1 MTAWVKSRRMS
12 PLPADSVPAIIN
24 VLIVDESDFS
34 RACMVAG
41 LKSSPELVIESCA
54 AVAEHEPGLVPNLVL
69 FQISGP
75 VNYPALAEQLALASR
90 RWPHAAALV
99 VSDHVGS
106 NEIIAAISA
115 GAQGLLTSDASVE
128 CIRSA
133 ILLLVNGAGVY
144 PAALA
149 DLLRR
154 EAGDASAAPPAP
166 APVEPGRLATL
177 TKRQREVVQLLALG
191 FSNRAIAE
199 RLEISE
205 STVKVHIR
213 AIMAQNGAS
222 NRTQVVAHFLKSM
235 QHDK

>member
-1 MTAWVKSRRMS
+1 MS
-12 PLPADSVPAIIN
+12 PLPVDRVPAIVN
-24 VLIVDESDFS
+24 VLVVDESDFS

-41 LKSSPELVIESCA
+41 LKPATELTIESCA
-54 AVAEHEPGLVPNLVL
+54 AVAACEPLVAPNLVL
-69 FQISGP
+69 FRISGP
-75 VNYPALAEQLALASR
+75 VNHPALAERLALASE

-99 VSDHVGS
+99 VSDHVDS
-106 NEIIAAISA
+106 SEIVAAIRA

-144 PAALA
+144 PAAIA
-149 DLLRR
+149 DLLQLDMT
-154 EAGDASAAPPAP
+154 DASAAPPAP

-222 NRTQVVAHFLKSM
+222 NRTQVVAHFLKSK
-235 QHDK
+235 QQ

>member
-1 MTAWVKSRRMS
+1 LDRA
-12 PLPADSVPAIIN
+12 PAIIN

-41 LKSSPELVIESCA
+41 LESSPELMIESCA
-54 AVAEHEPGLVPNLVL
+54 DVAGYEAGSLPNLVL
-69 FQISGP
+69 FQISG
-75 VNYPALAEQLALASR
+75 LAIDMPKLAKQLALAAM
-90 RWPHAAALV
+90 RWPQAAALV
-99 VSDHVGS
+99 VSDHIGGA
-106 NEIIAAISA
+106 EITAAIRA

-133 ILLLVNGAGVY
+133 ILLLVNEIGVY
-144 PAALA
+144 PVALA
-149 DLLRR
+149 DLLRPETSNVR
-154 EAGDASAAPPAP
+154 PALAAPSLPL
-166 APVEPGRLATL
+166 ESSRLTTL
-177 TKRQREVVQLLALG
+177 TKRQGEVVQLLALG

-222 NRTQVVAHFLKSM
+222 NRTQIVAHFLKSTP
-235 QHDK
+235 Q

>member
-1 MTAWVKSRRMS
+1 MTTWVKSRRMS
-12 PLPADSVPAIIN
+12 PLPVDRAPAIIN

-41 LKSSPELVIESCA
+41 LKSTPELTIESCA
-54 AVAEHEPGLVPNLVL
+54 AVAEHEPAVPPNLVL

-75 VNYPALAEQLALASR
+75 ANYPALAEQRALAAR
-90 RWPHAAALV
+90 RWPRAAALV
-99 VSDHVGS
+99 VSDHVDDG
-106 NEIIAAISA
+106 EIVAAIRA
-115 GAQGLLTSDASVE
+115 GAQGLLTSDASVA

-149 DLLRR
+149 DLLQL
-154 EAGDASAAPPAP
+154 EMADASAAPAAP

-199 RLEISE
+199 QLEISE

-222 NRTQVVAHFLKSM
+222 NRTQVVAHFLKGM
-235 QHDK
+235 QQ

>member
-1 MTAWVKSRRMS
+1 MSR
-12 PLPADSVPAIIN
+12 LPVDRAPAIIN

-41 LKSSPELVIESCA
+41 LKSSPELMIESCVD
-54 AVAEHEPGLVPNLVL
+54 VAGYEAGSLPNLVL

-75 VNYPALAEQLALASR
+75 AIDMPKLARQLALAAM
-90 RWPHAAALV
+90 RWPQAAALV
-99 VSDHVGS
+99 VSDHVGAA
-106 NEIIAAISA
+106 EIAAAIRA

-133 ILLLVNGAGVY
+133 ILLLVNEIGVY
-144 PAALA
+144 PIALA
-149 DLLRR
+149 DLLRP
-154 EAGDASAAPPAP
+154 ETSAVPPAP
-166 APVEPGRLATL
+166 SAPTFPVESGRLTTL

-199 RLEISE
+199 RLKISE

-222 NRTQVVAHFLKSM
+222 NRTQVVAHFLKSIP
-235 QHDK
+235 Q

>member
-1 MTAWVKSRRMS
+1 MAALAQPRRMS
-12 PLPADSVPAIIN
+12 RSPVDRAPAIIN

-41 LKSSPELVIESCA
+41 LESSPELTIESCA
-54 AVAEHEPGLVPNLVL
+54 DVAGCETRSLPNLVL

-75 VNYPALAEQLALASR
+75 AVDMPKLAGQLALAAM
-90 RWPHAAALV
+90 RWPQAATLV
-99 VSDHVGS
+99 VSDHIVGAD
-106 NEIIAAISA
+106 IAAAIRA

-133 ILLLVNGAGVY
+133 ILLLVNEIGVY
-144 PAALA
+144 PVALA
-149 DLLRR
+149 DLLRP
-154 EAGDASAAPPAP
+154 ATSDVSPAP
-166 APVEPGRLATL
+166 TAPSLPLESGRLTTL
-177 TKRQREVVQLLALG
+177 TKRQGEVVQLLALG

-222 NRTQVVAHFLKSM
+222 NRTQIVAHFLKSTP
-235 QHDK
+235 Q

>member
-1 MTAWVKSRRMS
+1 MAALAQPRRMS
-12 PLPADSVPAIIN
+12 RSPVDRAPAIIN

-41 LKSSPELVIESCA
+41 LESSPELTIESCA
-54 AVAEHEPGLVPNLVL
+54 DVAGCETRSLPNLVL

-75 VNYPALAEQLALASR
+75 AVDMPKLARQLALAAM
-90 RWPHAAALV
+90 RWPQAATLV
-99 VSDHVGS
+99 VSDHIVGAD
-106 NEIIAAISA
+106 IAAAIRA
-115 GAQGLLTSDASVE
+115 GTHGLLTSEASVE

-133 ILLLVNGAGVY
+133 ILLLVNEIGVY
-144 PAALA
+144 PVALA
-149 DLLRR
+149 DLLRP
-154 EAGDASAAPPAP
+154 ATSDVSPAP
-166 APVEPGRLATL
+166 TAPSLPLESGRLTTL
-177 TKRQREVVQLLALG
+177 TKRQGEVVQLLALG

-222 NRTQVVAHFLKSM
+222 NRTQIVAHFLKSTP
-235 QHDK
+235 Q